1 MRFKR
6 MFIYEFQD
14 TYRKRLAFLRKQQ
27 RELDNYPLLA
37 DQIAENQQD
46 VDTEMAERREFFNKQ
61 HAQGRRRRAQE
72 WREGRAKL
80 AQYPTDVRG
89 QLLAYWRRCSLPAD
103 PEYFQTMLHMHDT
116 GRLDMNPPLFRQTEE
131 CRQKVRAT
139 IERLIARQTIQ
150 PKSETCE
157 KCHEH

>member
-61 HAQGRRRRAQE
+61 HAQGRIQRALH
-72 WREGRAKL
+72 WRKGRAKL
-80 AQYPTDVRG
+80 AQYPAAVRR
-89 QLLAYWRRCSLPAD
+89 QLLAYWKRCSLPAD
-103 PEYFQTMLHMHDT
+103 PEYFLTLLHMHDT
-116 GRLDMNPPLFRQTEE
+116 GRLEMNPPVFRQTEE
-131 CRQKVRAT
+131 CRQRVRAT
-139 IERLIARQTIQ
+139 IERLIGRRAKDPCGKQREW
-150 PKSETCE
+150 K
-157 KCHEH
+157 

>member
-27 RELDNYPLLA
+27 RELSNYPLLA
-37 DQIAENQQD
+37 DQIAEKQLD

-80 AQYPTDVRG
+80 AQYPADVRG

-103 PEYFQTMLHMHDT
+103 PEYFQTMLHMHET
-116 GRLDMNPPLFRQTEE
+116 GRLDMNPPVFRETED
-131 CRQKVRAT
+131 CRHRVRAT
-139 IERLIARQTIQ
+139 IERSIGRRAQDPSGKQR
-150 PKSETCE
+150 
-157 KCHEH
+157 

>member
-27 RELDNYPLLA
+27 RELSNYPLLA
-37 DQIAENQQD
+37 DQIAEKQLD

-72 WREGRAKL
+72 WRKGRAKL
-80 AQYPTDVRG
+80 VHYPTDVRR
-89 QLLAYWRRCSLPAD
+89 QLLAYWKRCSLPAD
-103 PEYFQTMLHMHDT
+103 PEYFRTMLHMHDT
-116 GRLDMNPPLFRQTEE
+116 GRLDMNPPVFRETEE
-131 CRQKVRAT
+131 CRQRVRAT
-139 IERLIARQTIQ
+139 IERLIGRRTEECNSQLREST
-150 PKSETCE
+150 
-157 KCHEH
+157 

>member
-27 RELDNYPLLA
+27 RELSNYPLLA
-37 DQIAENQQD
+37 DQIAEKQRD
-46 VDTEMAERREFFNKQ
+46 VDTEMAERREFFHKQ
-61 HAQGRRRRAQE
+61 RAQGRRRRAQE
-72 WREGRAKL
+72 WRKGRTKL
-80 AQYPTDVRG
+80 ALYPSDVRG

-116 GRLDMNPPLFRQTEE
+116 GRLDMNPPVFRETEE
-131 CRQKVRAT
+131 CRQRVRAT
-139 IERLIARQTIQ
+139 IERLIGRRTEECNSQLREST
-150 PKSETCE
+150 
-157 KCHEH
+157 

>member
-27 RELDNYPLLA
+27 RELSNYPLLA
-37 DQIAENQQD
+37 DQIAEKQLD
-46 VDTEMAERREFFNKQ
+46 VDTEMAERREYFNKQ

-116 GRLDMNPPLFRQTEE
+116 GRLDMNPPVFRETEE
-131 CRQKVRAT
+131 CRQRVRAT
-139 IERLIARQTIQ
+139 IERLMGRRTEECNSQLREST
-150 PKSETCE
+150 
-157 KCHEH
+157 

>member
-27 RELDNYPLLA
+27 RELSNYPLLA
-37 DQIAENQQD
+37 DQIAEKQLD
-46 VDTEMAERREFFNKQ
+46 VDTEMAERREFFHKQ
-61 HAQGRRRRAQE
+61 RAQGRRRRAQE

-80 AQYPTDVRG
+80 AQYPADVRG

-103 PEYFQTMLHMHDT
+103 PEYFLTMLRMHDT
-116 GRLDMNPPLFRQTEE
+116 GRLDMNPPPIRETEE
-131 CRQKVRAT
+131 SRNRVRAT
-139 IERLIARQTIQ
+139 IERLIGRRALYHSDRLQEST
-150 PKSETCE
+150 
-157 KCHEH
+157 